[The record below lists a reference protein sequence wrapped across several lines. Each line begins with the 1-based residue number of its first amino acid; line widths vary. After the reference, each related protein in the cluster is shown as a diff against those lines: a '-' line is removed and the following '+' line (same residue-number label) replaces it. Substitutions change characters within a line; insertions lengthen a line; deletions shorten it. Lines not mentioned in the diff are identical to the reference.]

1 MPSRNHVAAVP
12 VAPAPDLKVLFSE
25 LVRLETELWD
35 AVEGR
40 LQKEHGVNLPTFE
53 FLQVIS
59 RVPGCRVQDIAA
71 RLSITVGGTSKIVD
85 RIEAAGLCV
94 RRANPGDR
102 RSSIIELTPA
112 GKRLLARVAVTV
124 EDELRRLLGMALP
137 ERSLAQF
144 TRTLTKLRTAVRS
157 ASANG
162 ASGASAGIAGIAA
175 ETA

>member
-1 MPSRNHVAAVP
+1 M
-12 VAPAPDLKVLFSE
+12 FSE

-40 LQKEHGVNLPTFE
+40 LQKDHGVNLPTFE

-71 RLSITVGGTSKIVD
+71 ELSITVGGTSKIVD

-102 RSSIIELTPA
+102 RSSIIELTAA
-112 GKRLLARVAVTV
+112 GKRLLTRATVTV
-124 EDELRRLLGMALP
+124 EDELHRRVGTAMP

-157 ASANG
+157 ADATE
-162 ASGASAGIAGIAA
+162 ATE

>member
-1 MPSRNHVAAVP
+1 M
-12 VAPAPDLKVLFSE
+12 FSE

-40 LQKEHGVNLPTFE
+40 LQKDHGVNLPTFE

-59 RVPGCRVQDIAA
+59 RVSGCRVQDIAA
-71 RLSITVGGTSKIVD
+71 ELSITVGGTSKIVD

-102 RSSIIELTPA
+102 RSSIIELTAA
-112 GKRLLARVAVTV
+112 GKRLLTRATVTV
-124 EDELRRLLGMALP
+124 EDELRRRVGTAMP

-144 TRTLTKLRTAVRS
+144 TKTLTKLRTAVRL
-157 ASANG
+157 ADATE
-162 ASGASAGIAGIAA
+162 ATE

>member
-1 MPSRNHVAAVP
+1 MPSRNRVAAAP
-12 VAPAPDLKVLFSE
+12 VTDAALDLKVLFSE

-35 AVEGR
+35 AVEER
-40 LQKEHGVNLPTFE
+40 LQKDHGVNLPTFE
-53 FLQVIS
+53 FIQVIS
-59 RVPGCRVQDIAA
+59 RVPRCRVQDIATS
-71 RLSITVGGTSKIVD
+71 LSITVGGTSKVVD
-85 RIEAAGLCV
+85 RIEAAGLCS

-112 GKRLLARVAVTV
+112 GKRLLARASVTV
-124 EDELRRLLGMALP
+124 DDELHRRLGTALP

-157 ASANG
+157 ADATPAEAPG
-162 ASGASAGIAGIAA
+162 DDAA